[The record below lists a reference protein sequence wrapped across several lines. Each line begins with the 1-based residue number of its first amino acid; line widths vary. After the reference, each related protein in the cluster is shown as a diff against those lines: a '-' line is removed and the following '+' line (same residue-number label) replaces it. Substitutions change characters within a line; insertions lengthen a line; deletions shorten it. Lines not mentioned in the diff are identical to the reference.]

1 MKKKI
6 ITVFLSGFLVTQ
18 SCINSFAFAP
28 AALLIPEI
36 APEIL
41 VSIATVATGVGL
53 QLTNEH
59 SIFDLGRMFVDSCKS
74 KGKKFEEDFKKS
86 VSVDV
91 KGVTH
96 MGKEFLNDC
105 KSFFDDTFSKPESI
119 KEDYPCLNG
128 VPIFDNSKSDSVVTG
143 GKHYIPM
150 VSSAYGLKIVNN
162 YVVNS
167 KGEKFFH
174 NGYWSHYDKSAIL
187 GFTIIKTSVD
197 YQLALVAY
205 KPNSFSGLDY
215 KTTGTSI
222 SLSELNK
229 MNKIYSVPFSGRYDW
244 DKLKVGQN
252 ASDGTVGMYVP
263 GNLSSLP
270 GVVQPDVVAQ
280 PNVYN
285 PPYTLPQDGTIT
297 VPKVSDIPIDIGK
310 SISIPR
316 VGTNV
321 GNIASEGSASMDK
334 TFENTW
340 DIFPPW
346 GQGINFKPV
355 TQINFTDKF
364 PFCLASDIKG
374 IVNIFN
380 VSPKAPVFD
389 VPIVTEKIK
398 IDLSQ
403 FTTWANIIK
412 FFVLLGFVLC
422 LINITRKVIG

>member
-53 QLTNEH
+53 QLTDEH
-59 SIFDLGRMFVDSCKS
+59 SIFNLGRMFIDSCKS
-74 KGKKFEEDFKKS
+74 KGKKVEEDFKKS
-86 VSVDV
+86 VRVDA

-105 KSFFDDTFSKPESI
+105 KTFFDDTFSTVKGL
-119 KEDYPCLNG
+119 KENFPCLNG
-128 VPIFDNSKSDSVVTG
+128 VPIFKTNGETMSSYK
-143 GKHYIPM
+143 YIPT
-150 VSSAYGLKIVNN
+150 VESAFGYKIFNIPGHS
-162 YVVNS
+162 YIETPT
-167 KGEKFFH
+167 GESIPLSTYYTDQGGFFIQSCQ
-174 NGYWSHYDKSAIL
+174 NGDGPFLTLAAKHEPNLLYSEGSYSGNIWSI
-187 GFTIIKTSVD
+187 
-197 YQLALVAY
+197 
-205 KPNSFSGLDY
+205 P
-215 KTTGTSI
+215 
-222 SLSELNK
+222 LNK
-229 MNKIYSVPFSGRYDW
+229 ANEANKSYSVPFSGHYDW

-270 GVVQPDVVAQ
+270 GVAQPDVVAQ

-285 PPYTLPQDGTIT
+285 PPYTLPQDGTVT
-297 VPKVSDIPIDIGK
+297 VPKVSDIPVDIGK
-310 SISIPR
+310 SISIPK

-321 GNIASEGSASMDK
+321 GDITSEGSTSMDK

-412 FFVLLGFVLC
+412 FFVLIGFVLC